1 MNKVAANSI
10 ANPITSR
17 MRLLLVT
24 AFLVNIG
31 AITLAQAQSA
41 QPSFE
46 VASIRPSQHEVGPD
60 YNNQIAYSPDRFT
73 GGNVTLK
80 RLLAEAWRC
89 QLSQIIGPP
98 WLDQREYDIA
108 ARLPD
113 GATNQQVPDM
123 LRSLLFDR
131 FHLKEHS
138 EIRQMRVYELT
149 VVSTGPRIHPI
160 QPGEATGA
168 GSGFHFRGDM
178 RQFAD
183 LLAIQFSIP
192 APTSPSE
199 PVRAAGPPIPV
210 LDMTQLHGTYEFS
223 VDLKPEL
230 GTDAFTAWKRALDEQ
245 LGLKM
250 EGVKTDVPI
259 VVVDD
264 ASKIPTAN

>member
-1 MNKVAANSI
+1 MNNVANSI
-10 ANPITSR
+10 ANPIMRR
-17 MRLLLVT
+17 MRPLFAAAL
-24 AFLVNIG
+24 LVNIG
-31 AITLAQAQSA
+31 AITFAQMQSA

-46 VASIRPSQHEVGPD
+46 VASIRPSQREVGPD
-60 YNNQIAYSPDRFT
+60 YNNQIAYSPGAFT
-73 GGNVTLK
+73 GRNVTLK

-89 QLSQIIGPP
+89 QLNQIIGPP
-98 WLDQREYDIA
+98 WLDQSEYDIA

-113 GATNQQVPDM
+113 GATNEQVPAM

-131 FHLKEHS
+131 FGLKVHS
-138 EIRQMRVYELT
+138 ETRQMRVYELT

-160 QPGEATGA
+160 QPGEQTAP

-192 APTSPSE
+192 PPASPGE
-199 PVRAAGPPIPV
+199 PVRAGGPSIPV
-210 LDMTQLHGTYEFS
+210 LDMTELHGTYEFS

-230 GTDAFTAWKRALDEQ
+230 GTDAFTAWKRALAEQ
-245 LGLKM
+245 LGL
-250 EGVKTDVPI
+250 EIESVKTGVPV

-264 ASKIPTAN
+264 ASRMPTAN